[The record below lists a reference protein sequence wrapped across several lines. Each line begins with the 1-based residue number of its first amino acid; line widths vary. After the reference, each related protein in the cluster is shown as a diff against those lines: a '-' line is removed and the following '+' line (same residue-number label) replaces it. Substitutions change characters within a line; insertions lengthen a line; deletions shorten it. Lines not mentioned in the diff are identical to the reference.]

1 MARRQA
7 LESRNR
13 RSVNR
18 SLTLNGLSWPRLL
31 SFASGIGMAAF
42 ALLTVEHYFAANYPS
57 GIFEGSFCDISAF
70 FNCDSSAY
78 SPISALWGIPIGF
91 FGLILGGMVALGAA
105 FPSESFERTNKT
117 LSLLNILCVVGL
129 LVYSVVYLGSLCL
142 LCGGFYAFSL
152 LNYLLFWR
160 YGRDRDGGLRRRWLS
175 PSAKLL
181 ATALVFAAVGGW
193 GVAEYHEARREAQ
206 SGGAAARAVEQFYSL
221 EPVPW
226 PSFVSPFWTARST
239 ERFDEAPIR
248 IVEYA
253 DLLCPDC
260 RFLHEQLQKLKAE
273 FAGKLNIAFQFFPLE
288 ARCNDVVDKDLHPG
302 ACELSYVAAYDPDL
316 FLEIH
321 DEIFANFRTAKE
333 SAEWRRELSRRHGV
347 EAAVG
352 DSVTQALVHR
362 IIETGREYGRTSAE
376 FAHGIRSTPTMIIN
390 NRMIIGTLPYEQLRA
405 IFRALVDEA
414 EDADRRF
421 MESWEETG

>member
-1 MARRQA
+1 MKRT
-7 LESRNR
+7 
-13 RSVNR
+13 
-18 SLTLNGLSWPRLL
+18 LTLSGLSWPRFL

-42 ALLTVEHYFAANYPS
+42 SLLTVEHYFAANYPS

-78 SPISALWGIPIGF
+78 STISALWGVPVGF
-91 FGLILGGMVALGAA
+91 FGLILGGLVALGAV

-117 LSLLNILCVVGL
+117 LSLLNIIGVVAL
-129 LVYSVVYLGSLCL
+129 LVTSVVFLGSLCL
-142 LCGGFYAFSL
+142 LCSGFYAFSL
-152 LNYLLFWR
+152 LSYLLFWR
-160 YGRDRDGGLRRRWLS
+160 YGLERDGGLRRRWLS

-181 ATALVFAAVGGW
+181 ATAFVITAVGAW

-226 PSFVSPFWTARST
+226 PSFISPYRTARST
-239 ERFDEAPIR
+239 DRFDDAPIR

-253 DLLCPDC
+253 DLLCSDC
-260 RFLHEQLQKLKAE
+260 RFLSEQLAKLEEE

-321 DEIFANFRTAKE
+321 DEIFANFQLAKT

-347 EAAVG
+347 EAAAE
-352 DSVTQALVHR
+352 DSVTHALVHR
-362 IIETGREYGRTSAE
+362 MIETGREYGRTSAE

-390 NRMIIGTLPYEQLRA
+390 NRMIIGTLPYGQLRA
-405 IFRALVDEA
+405 IFQALVDEA
-414 EDADRRF
+414 EGTDRRF
-421 MESWEETG
+421 MENWEETD